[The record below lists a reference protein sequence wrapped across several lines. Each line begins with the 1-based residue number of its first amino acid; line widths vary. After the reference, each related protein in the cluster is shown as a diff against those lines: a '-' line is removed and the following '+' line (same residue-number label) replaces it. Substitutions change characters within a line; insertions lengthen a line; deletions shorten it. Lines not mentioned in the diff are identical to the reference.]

1 MAAAARK
8 CAFEPR
14 GADPIKDAAVIRG
27 AQHQHAVRRQER
39 GERDHR
45 REFYT
50 HREAGFEKNCS
61 STHRLETRRC
71 RNQTQS
77 KLPALTGK
85 NHGRLSI

>member
-50 HREAGFEKNCS
+50 HREAGFEKNCPAR
-61 STHRLETRRC
+61 TDLKLAGAEIRHRA
-71 RNQTQS
+71 
-77 KLPALTGK
+77 KLPAFTGK
-85 NHGRLSI
+85 NHVRLSI